1 MDSTVYTAAAQKA
14 LIGGVNDAFNVQ
26 FCDIPFFDIDVTLDW
41 RRPAFGQ
48 DSLYHILWK
57 EERIAPR
64 IDDCAN
70 DAFFIKDRRE
80 E

>member
-1 MDSTVYTAAAQKA
+1 MNSTVYTAAAQKA
-14 LIGGVNDAFNVQ
+14 FICGINDTFNVQ
-26 FCDIPFFDIDVTLDW
+26 FCDIPFFDIDMTL
-41 RRPAFGQ
+41 RCFHFAFGQ
-48 DSLYHILWK
+48 DSLYHIFWE

-70 DAFFIKDRRE
+70 DAFFIKDRSE

>member
-14 LIGGVNDAFNVQ
+14 LIGGINDAFDVQ
-26 FCDIPFFDIDVTLDW
+26 FCDIPFFNIDVTL
-41 RRPAFGQ
+41 RCLHLTFGK
-48 DSLYHILWK
+48 DSLYHILWEK
-57 EERIAPR
+57 ERIAPR

-70 DAFFIKDRRE
+70 NAFFIKDRSE